1 MTIGERIRERR
12 KALGYTQK
20 QLGKL
25 CGGMADSAIRKYES
39 GKITPKRSTL
49 VKIAHA
55 LQVPLWALSD
65 DDLEIDTDG
74 SGGGN
79 MKKVFRMAYKMVWH
93 SCEEEVPPITVG
105 SDFKLY
111 LVTHGEIL
119 FTWNEIQYGAF
130 RDNDENTGPY
140 RYFFFEVPHDEAG
153 IYFDTPDDLFNHL
166 VQGHR
171 LKDIITH
178 VKVDFR

>member
-79 MKKVFRMAYKMVWH
+79 MKKVFRMAYKWESMVPATADIV
-93 SCEEEVPPITVG
+93 EVVRCKDCRWRKNGSLCYMISGCGVPVG
-105 SDFKLY
+105 TADDFFCSF
-111 LVTHGEIL
+111 GERKD
-119 FTWNEIQYGAF
+119 NE
-130 RDNDENTGPY
+130 
-140 RYFFFEVPHDEAG
+140 
-153 IYFDTPDDLFNHL
+153 
-166 VQGHR
+166 R
-171 LKDIITH
+171 LD
-178 VKVDFR
+178 